1 MLDGLGRLL
10 RCLERYKPK
19 SEPGRP
25 LLVLTL
31 VAKFFLNGTVS
42 HFLTFFGRKYFP
54 KSNVIKSPSLSTQG
68 MV

>member
-10 RCLERYKPK
+10 RCLERYKTK

-31 VAKFFLNGTVS
+31 VAKFFLMAL
-42 HFLTFFGRKYFP
+42 FRTFFGRKYFP

>member
-10 RCLERYKPK
+10 RCLERYKTK

-42 HFLTFFGRKYFP
+42 HFFWSK
-54 KSNVIKSPSLSTQG
+54 ILSKIECH
-68 MV
+68 